1 MGMVRWYRWRNIEL
15 TSEDSYGKVATKVY
29 ENLINDTKM
38 GFIVKKTEGDNEWAE
53 KDVDINRF
61 IDLRHV
67 SNDGTLD
74 IYVTQGKEAFGY
86 HSPLASKEIIDL
98 DGQVN
103 GDMLYHNT
111 WDNLYKYPFG
121 AVAEGTDVTVRC
133 MHKKVIINML
143 EY

>member
-1 MGMVRWYRWRNIEL
+1 M
-15 TSEDSYGKVATKVY
+15 
-29 ENLINDTKM
+29 
-38 GFIVKKTEGDNEWAE
+38 
-53 KDVDINRF
+53 
-61 IDLRHV
+61 V

-121 AVAEGTDVTVRC
+121 AVAEGTDVTVR
-133 MHKKVIINML
+133 MHAQKGDLQYARVLVRNTNTKQIRPL
-143 EY
+143 